1 MSRNKIIKMVHDYTG
16 AKYAAC
22 RRFCK
27 KYNWDYVKIYR
38 MINLFDADAV
48 NDLTA
53 AFDNLKAAICEAGKT
68 IAGIA
73 AEICA
78 SYNEAI
84 MRDQLKPLSI
94 DEMRAQMGL
103 KPIDIQPIDVN
114 DPHTPVFVPYY
125 AQAIP
130 NGKLY
135 QNNGG
140 RNTDETGA

>member
-16 AKYAAC
+16 ASYAKC

-27 KYNWDYVKIYR
+27 KYNWDYVRIHK
-38 MINLFDADAV
+38 MICLFDADAV

-53 AFDNLKAAICEAGKT
+53 AFDDLKAAICEAGKS

-73 AEICA
+73 AEIA
-78 SYNEAI
+78 EV
-84 MRDQLKPLSI
+84 MQRDILKPLSI
-94 DEMRAQMGL
+94 EEMREQFGL
-103 KPIDIQPIDVN
+103 NPIPDVN
-114 DPHTPVFVPYY
+114 DPHTPVFAPYY
-125 AQAIP
+125 ASTAG

>member
-16 AKYAAC
+16 ESYAKC

-27 KYNWDYVKIYR
+27 KYNWDYLRIYK
-38 MINLFDADAV
+38 MICLFDADAV

-53 AFDNLKAAICEAGKT
+53 AFDNLKASICEAGKT

-73 AEICA
+73 AEIA
-78 SYNEAI
+78 EV
-84 MRDQLKPLSI
+84 MQRDLLKPLSI
-94 DEMRAQMGL
+94 EEMREQLGL
-103 KPIDIQPIDVN
+103 NPFPDVN
-114 DPHTPVFVPYY
+114 DPHTPVFAPYY
-125 AQAIP
+125 ASTAG

-135 QNNGG
+135 QNDGG

>member
-27 KYNWDYVKIYR
+27 KYNWDHVKIYR

-53 AFDNLKAAICEAGKT
+53 AFDDLKAEICEAGKT

-73 AEICA
+73 AEIT
-78 SYNEAI
+78 EAFN
-84 MRDQLKPLSI
+84 RDLLKPLSI

-114 DPHTPVFVPYY
+114 DPHTPVFAPYY
-125 AQAIP
+125 ASTAG

-135 QNNGG
+135 QNDGG
-140 RNTDETGA
+140 RNTSETGA